1 MDDELLVAE
10 AGEALL
16 LGILPLFTF
25 TLDQD
30 KSVKSSYFEIF
41 CTLFSAEAQ
50 LLEAWLIEQDAKI
63 DKTSKFYLEILDN
76 ILALFESLV
85 RDDVSAS
92 SNNAIHFVCNAKSGN
107 HSSCT
112 SW

>member
-25 TLDQD
+25 TLNQENC
-30 KSVKSSYFEIF
+30 VKSSYFENF
-41 CTLFSAEAQ
+41 CTLFSTEAQ
-50 LLEAWLIEQDAKI
+50 LLETWLIEQDTKI

-85 RDDVSAS
+85 GDDVSAS
-92 SNNAIHFVCNAKSGN
+92 SNNTIPFVCNFKQSN
-107 HSSCT
+107 PESS
-112 SW
+112 